1 MGNYKLSNEAE
12 TDLIRIHQWGFR
24 YHGEEQADRY
34 FAAFFDHF
42 EQLAEQPLL
51 YAVSDIREGYRRS
64 MCGKDSVF
72 YRIEGETI
80 EIMAIIGQQD
90 ADEWL

>member
-1 MGNYKLSNEAE
+1 MGNYKLSDEAE
-12 TDLIRIHQWGFR
+12 ADVIRIHQWGVR
-24 YHGEEQADRY
+24 NHGVEQADQY

-42 EQLAEQPLL
+42 EQLADQPLL

-64 MCGKDSVF
+64 LCGKDSVF
-72 YRIEGETI
+72 YRTDGETV
-80 EIMAIIGQQD
+80 EIMAIIGRQD